1 MKRLTTVRD
10 PAIGDVTPTTRKQLK
25 RVISTTPAPEGVNG
39 KAEASSGIIV
49 RKMASAKLFCKSN
62 ATVKQNIQKISKV
75 QMIIVKAAIGNNSL
89 ALGHIPVWKAW
100 IIC

>member
-1 MKRLTTVRD
+1 MKRLTTVRE
-10 PAIGDVTPTTRKQLK
+10 PAIGDDTPTTRKQLK

-39 KAEASSGIIV
+39 KADASSGIMV
-49 RKMASAKLFCKSN
+49 RKMASEKLFCKSK
-62 ATVKQNIQKISKV
+62 ATVKQNIQKISNV
-75 QMIIVKAAIGNNSL
+75 QMITVRAPIGNNSL